1 MLTLKREPSSDA
13 SVRRVGLLSDT
24 HIPTKATKLPSRVF
38 DVFQNVHFIIH
49 AGDLVSLD
57 VVDTLKQ
64 LAPVV
69 AVQGNMDGS
78 AVREALPELTDLTIG
93 RWRIGVTHDPG
104 ALFGRSKMRVIAEE
118 KSFDVLVYGHTH
130 RPRTLWEDGRLFINP
145 GSPTNPLPPFLVKP
159 TVALLTLSRGTVE
172 AEIVFLEK

>member
-1 MLTLKREPSSDA
+1 MLTLQREPASDI
-13 SVRRVGLLSDT
+13 SVKMVGLLSDT
-24 HIPTKATKLPSRVF
+24 HIPTKAAKLPSRVF
-38 DVFQNVHFIIH
+38 DLFQKVDYIIH

-69 AVQGNMDGS
+69 AVRGNMDDS
-78 AVREALPELTDLTIG
+78 AVCDALPELTELTVD

-104 ALFGRSKMRVIAEE
+104 VLFGRSKMRVIAEE
-118 KSFDVLVYGHTH
+118 NNFNVLVYGHTH
-130 RPRTLWEDGRLFINP
+130 HPSTLWEDGRLFINP

-159 TVALLTLSRGTVE
+159 TVAVLTLSRRTVE
-172 AEIVFLEK
+172 PEIISLEK

>member
-1 MLTLKREPSSDA
+1 MLTLQREPASDT
-13 SVRRVGLLSDT
+13 SIKMVGLLSDT
-24 HIPTKATKLPSRVF
+24 HIPTKAAKLPSRVF
-38 DVFQNVHFIIH
+38 DLFQKVDYIIH

-69 AVQGNMDGS
+69 AVRGNMDDS
-78 AVREALPELTDLTIG
+78 AVRDALPELTELTVD

-104 ALFGRSKMRVIAEE
+104 VLFGRSKMRVIAEE
-118 KSFDVLVYGHTH
+118 NNFNVLVYGHTH
-130 RPRTLWEDGRLFINP
+130 HPSTLWEDGRLFINP

-159 TVALLTLSRGTVE
+159 TVAVLTLSRRTVE
-172 AEIVFLEK
+172 PEIISLEK